1 MKKKLLKQIRQ
12 VANELPEM
20 TYTAFPKEYVYQK
33 EEHGFDDTK
42 KPKVLTSKRV
52 PVKVNHYRRLKRLV
66 EKAGFDEGAKRYLR
80 AIKMGVK

>member
-33 EEHGFDDTK
+33 NKQGFEDTK
-42 KPKVLTSKRV
+42 KPKVLRSNRV
-52 PVKVNHYRRLKRLV
+52 QVKVNHYRRLKRLV
-66 EKAGFDEGAKRYLR
+66 EKVGFDEGVKQYLR
-80 AIKMGVK
+80 AMKLDVK